1 MAVDA
6 STGKPVWSFQLNAQW
21 KASPMTYQFDH
32 KQYIAVAAGSGI
44 VAFAL
49 RE

>member
-6 STGKPVWSFQLNAQW
+6 ETGKALWNFPLNANW
-21 KASPMTYQFDH
+21 KASPMTYKFDNQ
-32 KQYIAVAAGSGI
+32 QYFAVASGSDI

-49 RE
+49 AK